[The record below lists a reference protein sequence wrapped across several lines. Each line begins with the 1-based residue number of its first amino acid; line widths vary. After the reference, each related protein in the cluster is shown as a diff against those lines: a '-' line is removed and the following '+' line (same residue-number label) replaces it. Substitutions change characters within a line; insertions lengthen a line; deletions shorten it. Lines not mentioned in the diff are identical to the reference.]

1 MWKIHWCHKCIRHV
15 WNKHWCRHVWKNTD
29 VINVAV
35 ISEKH
40 RLEILTWFVV
50 YECIVISYRSS
61 LHFVLVQW
69 FLEYFRHD
77 THLWHQHIFDMTLA
91 FVYFTWHLYLWQQC
105 FSDITA
111 TFMTPVFFRNNSR
124 KKWWQLITRP
134 KIIGPKQNVNVICI
148 IHSHTKYQ
156 VNISK
161 HSKKKWWQL
170 FYFGIRNWVT
180 LYVPATCVRS
190 YC

>member
-1 MWKIHWCHKCIRHV
+1 LLTYLKNTDVMNVNVMWKIHWCHKCICHV

-29 VINVAV
+29 VFTFRSGPMIFG
-35 ISEKH
+35 
-40 RLEILTWFVV
+40 ILQTW
-50 YECIVISYRSS
+50 
-61 LHFVLVQW
+61 H
-69 FLEYFRHD
+69 
-77 THLWHQHIFDMTLA
+77 THLWHQHIFDMTLT

-111 TFMTPVFFRNNSR
+111 TFR
-124 KKWWQLITRP
+124 QLITRP

-170 FYFGIRNWVT
+170 FYFGITELGNT
-180 LYVPATCVRS
+180 ICPSHLC
-190 YC
+190 